1 MSYQVLGITKIADSE
16 PQEFTLFLKDAEN
29 TQRGYMWRTECG
41 TEEAVRE
48 TLTLGGINA
57 PEIDR
62 LILSA
67 K

>member
-1 MSYQVLGITKIADSE
+1 MSYRILSVNKIANTD
-16 PQEFTLFLKDAEN
+16 PQEFLLFLKDMEN
-29 TQRGYMWRTECG
+29 TRPSYVGRTECG
-41 TEEAVRE
+41 TEEDMRE
-48 TLTLGGINA
+48 ALTLGGMNA

>member
-1 MSYQVLGITKIADSE
+1 MSYRVLGITKIADSE
-16 PQEFTLFLKDAEN
+16 PQEFTLFLKDMEN
-29 TQRGYMWRTECG
+29 TRPGYKGRTECG

-48 TLTLGGINA
+48 ALTLGGMNA